1 MRALLLVNT
10 RGIPRPARAQDEN
23 LEGGNRESHRSW
35 NLLSATGDSH
45 VDMSIGSQRHWRL
58 DIRDRASE
66 TGEEIP
72 RF

>member
-1 MRALLLVNT
+1 M
-10 RGIPRPARAQDEN
+10 
-23 LEGGNRESHRSW
+23 ESHWSW
-35 NLLSATGDSH
+35 HLLSARGDSH

-66 TGEEIP
+66 IGEEIP